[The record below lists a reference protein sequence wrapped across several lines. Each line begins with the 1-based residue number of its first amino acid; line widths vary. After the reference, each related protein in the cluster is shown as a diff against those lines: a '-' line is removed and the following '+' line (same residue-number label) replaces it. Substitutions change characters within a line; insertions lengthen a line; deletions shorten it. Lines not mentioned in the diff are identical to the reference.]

1 MGIPLAGR
9 SSYERERGEKEETSA
24 AAGALSLT
32 LPWSCMLQFM
42 TAFS

>member
-24 AAGALSLT
+24 AAGALSYSPLV
-32 LPWSCMLQFM
+32 LYASVHDCL
-42 TAFS
+42 